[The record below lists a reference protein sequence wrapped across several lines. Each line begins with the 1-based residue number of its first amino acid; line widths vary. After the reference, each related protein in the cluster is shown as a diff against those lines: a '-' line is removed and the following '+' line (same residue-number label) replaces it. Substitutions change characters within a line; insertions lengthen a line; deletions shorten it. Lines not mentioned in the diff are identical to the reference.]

1 MAAMKKH
8 IELLEI
14 KVEDLEKT
22 IGHQKELMTMM
33 KDTMMNQKMILEMIV
48 AKLNTPQETPTLVQ
62 VPTLVQTPV
71 PTSVQVPAQESKAQS
86 SVFPMSRRVMV

>member
-14 KVEDLEKT
+14 KVDELEKSM
-22 IGHQKELMTMM
+22 GHQKELMTMM

-48 AKLNTPQETPTLVQ
+48 AKLNTPTQPTMNNEVVTQGPEVSKQHPTTTPT
-62 VPTLVQTPV
+62 T
-71 PTSVQVPAQESKAQS
+71 QS
-86 SVFPMSRRVMV
+86 SSSMFPMSRRVMV